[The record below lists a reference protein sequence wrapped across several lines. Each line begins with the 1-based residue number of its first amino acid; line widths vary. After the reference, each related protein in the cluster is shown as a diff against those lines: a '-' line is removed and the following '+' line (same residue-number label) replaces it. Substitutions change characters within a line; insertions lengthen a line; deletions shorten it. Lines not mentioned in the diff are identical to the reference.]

1 MSILNRESSR
11 VVLKLCSI
19 LWSLIGKKR
28 ARARNDGWSASRNLK
43 IGYIKAISNE
53 DIWSK

>member
-28 ARARNDGWSASRNLK
+28 ARARNDGWSVSRNLK
-43 IGYIKAISNE
+43 ISYIEAISNE